1 MTTTIHL
8 RPAELADSEDLLRW
22 RNDPVTRA
30 HSFHTEAISAE
41 EHERW
46 FSQTL
51 ERRDR
56 LLLIGMLGAEKIGVL
71 RFDLAADSAEI
82 SINLAPQAR
91 GRGLGTALIIAG
103 SSHLLEQHP
112 IIATIYAKI
121 KPDNLASIRA
131 FEKAGYCFHAGG
143 EHLTYRFTRT
153 AQATPQRAKPFDRSE
168 IARQVVQLSTANITV
183 QVTRFIKN
191 FLLARLLGP
200 QLFGLWNGLQVLL
213 VYGVNAHLGVLHAM
227 NREVP
232 LRRGRG
238 QREAIPA
245 LARVSLTF
253 TMMATLALAVVLV
266 LISISPLVDGLEA
279 VALRLLAAVLLAQQL
294 YQFFQFWLRADDQ
307 FALLS
312 RTLVVSAVIELA
324 VTVAWVY
331 YAGFLGIFYGFLAGA
346 LVAVVLCLRAVNPA
360 FWRLDFNFSLIPQ
373 LVRLGFPMMIIG
385 LSYSL
390 MTTLDRVLII
400 NFLGAE
406 QLGYYALGPLV
417 LAALTYLPATINQ
430 VIYPKLGERYG
441 ATGEV
446 RSVTGYVIRP
456 TVITAYLMAFV
467 LGGAYLGLPLLLHLL
482 PKYNAGLPAARIL
495 FAGFYFLSLV
505 GASANLLVTI
515 NRQMQYLVTLC
526 AAIAL
531 GLLLNFAAIFA
542 GWGIAGIAA
551 TTSVTYFLYATGV
564 IGFTARRY
572 LGLSRMQLQRLAW
585 RIVLPYALAVAS
597 LAAAL
602 QIETGNPLLTP
613 WLQLGAFVLAFGVL
627 AFLPGRREM
636 SS

>member
-8 RPAELADSEDLLRW
+8 RPAAADDSEDVLRW

-30 HSFHTEAISAE
+30 NSFHSEEISPE
-41 EHERW
+41 EHQRW

-51 ERRDR
+51 QRSDR
-56 LLLIGMLGAEKIGVL
+56 LLLIGIVNAEKIGVV
-71 RFDLAADSAEI
+71 RFDLAGDSAEI
-82 SINLAPQAR
+82 NLNLAPEAR
-91 GRGLGTALIIAG
+91 GRGLGTALIVAG
-103 SSHLLEQHP
+103 SSYLLQQHP
-112 IIATIYAKI
+112 AIVKIYAKI
-121 KPDNLASIRA
+121 KRENLASIRA
-131 FEKAGYCFHAGG
+131 FEKAGYRLLAGG
-143 EHLTYRFTRT
+143 EHPTYVFTPDPDHGAAASSR
-153 AQATPQRAKPFDRSE
+153 PNRRL
-168 IARQVVQLSTANITV
+168 IARQVMQLSSANVMV
-183 QVTRFIKN
+183 QAARFMKN

-200 QLFGLWNGLQVLL
+200 QLFGLWNGLQILL

-232 LRRGRG
+232 LCRGRG
-238 QREAIPA
+238 QSTAIPA

-253 TMMATLALAVVLV
+253 TMIATLALAVVIV
-266 LISISPLVDGLEA
+266 LISMSPLVDGLEA
-279 VALRLLAAVLLAQQL
+279 GALRLLAAVLLAQQL

-312 RTLVVSAVIELA
+312 RTLVVSAMIELA
-324 VTVAWVY
+324 VTVVWVY

-346 LVAVVLCLRAVNPA
+346 LVAVVLCLRVVDPA
-360 FWRLDFNFSLIPQ
+360 FWRPDFDFRLIPQ
-373 LVRLGFPMMIIG
+373 LVRLGFPMMIVG

-400 NFLGAE
+400 NFLGSE

-417 LAALTYLPATINQ
+417 LAALTYVPATINQ

-441 ATGEV
+441 ATGEA
-446 RSVTGYVIRP
+446 RSVAGYVIRP
-456 TVITAYLMAFV
+456 TVITAYLMALV

-482 PKYNAGLPAARIL
+482 PKYKAGLPAARIL

-526 AAIAL
+526 AAIVL

-551 TTSVTYFLYATGV
+551 TTSVTYFLYAAGI
-564 IGFTARRY
+564 IGFTAWRY
-572 LGLSRMQLQRLAW
+572 LGLSRMQLQRLTW
-585 RIVLPYALAVAS
+585 RIALPYALAVAS
-597 LAAAL
+597 LAVAL

-613 WLQLGAFVLAFGVL
+613 WLQLGAFVLAFGML
-627 AFLPGRREM
+627 AFLPGRREL

>member
-8 RPAELADSEDLLRW
+8 RPAGAHDSEDLLRW

-30 HSFHTEAISAE
+30 NSFHSEAISPE
-41 EHERW
+41 EHQRW

-51 ERRDR
+51 QRSDR
-56 LLLIGMLGAEKIGVL
+56 LLLIGMADADKIGVV
-71 RFDLAADSAEI
+71 RFDLAGDSAEI
-82 SINLAPQAR
+82 NLNLAPEAR
-91 GRGLGTALIIAG
+91 GRGLGTELIVAG
-103 SSHLLEQHP
+103 SGYLLQQHP
-112 IIATIYAKI
+112 AIAKIYAKI
-121 KPDNLASIRA
+121 KRENLASIRA
-131 FEKAGYCFHAGG
+131 FEKAGYRLLAGG
-143 EHLTYRFTRT
+143 EHATYVFTPDHGAAAGSR
-153 AQATPQRAKPFDRSE
+153 PNRRM
-168 IARQVVQLSTANITV
+168 IARQVMQLSSANVMV
-183 QVTRFIKN
+183 QAARFMKN

-200 QLFGLWNGLQVLL
+200 QLFGLWNGLQILL
-213 VYGVNAHLGVLHAM
+213 VYGVNAHLGVLNAM

-238 QREAIPA
+238 QSAAIPA

-253 TMMATLALAVVLV
+253 TMIATLALAVVLV

-331 YAGFLGIFYGFLAGA
+331 SAGFLGIFYGFLAGA

-360 FWRLDFNFSLIPQ
+360 FWRLAFDFKLIPQ
-373 LVRLGFPMMIIG
+373 LVRLGFPMMIVG

-400 NFLGAE
+400 NFLGTE

-417 LAALTYLPATINQ
+417 LAALTYVPATINQ

-441 ATGEV
+441 ATGEA
-446 RSVTGYVIRP
+446 RSVAGYVIRP
-456 TVITAYLMAFV
+456 TVITAYLMALV
-467 LGGAYLGLPLLLHLL
+467 LGGAYLGLPLLLQLL

-551 TTSVTYFLYATGV
+551 TTSVTYFLYAAGV

-585 RIVLPYALAVAS
+585 RIALPYGLAVAS